1 MKASD
6 MPVISHVTSALFLIG
21 FLIFC
26 WMIYKKTRKVHRRGV
41 KAKRRMKKAG
51 F

>member
-6 MPVISHVTSALFLIG
+6 MPVICHITSVIFLIG

-41 KAKRRMKKAG
+41 KAKRRRKKAG